1 MTEVGDRLR
10 DALEHGS
17 AEALAAWAATGR
29 PGLVFLRETLIG
41 RTAMPSLDQLSVHPK
56 DALDNLTAAVA
67 EIAWAHQA
75 AFLDVF
81 SDERLD
87 TTNSL
92 VVVGLGHV
100 DDPRATQRLVAAA
113 RSADRWVRVD
123 AAIGLGRRK
132 SMDASD
138 ALEHLLDDSEYLVR
152 YHALRSIASVGGHHA
167 LARLRAIHFDTPVE
181 AALTA
186 DAIAAISARVF
197 D

>member
-10 DALEHGS
+10 DALEDGS
-17 AEALAAWAATGR
+17 AEALAAWAATGQR
-29 PGLVFLRETLIG
+29 GLVFLRETLIG
-41 RTAMPSLDQLSVHPK
+41 RTAMPPLDQLSVHPK
-56 DALDNLTAAVA
+56 DALDNLTDAVA
-67 EIAWAHQA
+67 EIARAHQA

-87 TTNSL
+87 ADSL
-92 VVVGLGHV
+92 VVVGLSEV
-100 DDPRATQRLVAAA
+100 DDPRATRRLVAAA
-113 RSADRWVRVD
+113 RSADRWVRMD
-123 AAIGLGRRK
+123 AAIGLGRRQ
-132 SMDASD
+132 SIDASD

-167 LARLRAIHFDTPVE
+167 LARLRAIQFDAPVE

-186 DAIAAISARVF
+186 DAIAAITARVS